1 MMKFA
6 GLAVLTAITLT
17 GCLTTRAQLRSEQ
30 TTRTQQVSQVQEK
43 QAQAVARIEEY
54 DDQLRAING
63 RIDLLEN
70 QMSQFNAGHAD
81 RQSMDVKQRDEFNN
95 KLKVYEEALRKLET
109 QLAAANE
116 EIALLKARKQVAAA
130 PAPSAKDAF
139 TNAEDA
145 FNKKDFKQAIVD
157 YEAYRKASPKGKNYP
172 AATFKIGM
180 AFAEL
185 NMKDEAK
192 AFFEEVVSKFPS
204 SKEAKKASQRLKA
217 MK

>member
-1 MMKFA
+1 MNKFLS
-6 GLAVLTAITLT
+6 LALMTFALT
-17 GCLTTRAQLRSEQ
+17 GCLTTRAQLRNEES
-30 TTRTQQVSQVQEK
+30 TRVQQVTQVQEK

-54 DDQLRAING
+54 DDQLRALNG
-63 RIDLLEN
+63 RIDILEN

-81 RQSMDVKQRDEFNN
+81 RQNLDVRQREEFDK
-95 KLKVYEEALRKLET
+95 KLNVYEEALRKLEA
-109 QLAAANE
+109 QLASANE
-116 EIALLKARKQVAAA
+116 EIRLLKARKEVASS
-130 PAPSAKDAF
+130 PAPSSKDAYA
-139 TNAEDA
+139 NAEEA

-157 YEAYRKASPKGKNYP
+157 YETYRKAAPKGKNYP
-172 AATFKIGM
+172 AATLKIGM

-192 AFFEEVVSKFPS
+192 AFFEEVVAKYPT